1 LAQIGIYELE
11 RFESEKERR
20 MAILNKHLEIF
31 LNSKYKKNIQAVYF
45 DKTISIVPLRFVF
58 LSESTAELRSI
69 RSKLSTFI
77 DFSQIWFKR
86 PIIGTN
92 FDLEEMNYCNGDCP
106 IAESIGRSIVN
117 LPCLI
122 PEHYE
127 KEYFS
132 LLNKNLQ
139 V

>member
-1 LAQIGIYELE
+1 
-11 RFESEKERR
+11 
-20 MAILNKHLEIF
+20 
-31 LNSKYKKNIQAVYF
+31 
-45 DKTISIVPLRFVF
+45 
-58 LSESTAELRSI
+58 
-69 RSKLSTFI
+69 
-77 DFSQIWFKR
+77 
-86 PIIGTN
+86 
-92 FDLEEMNYCNGDCP
+92 MNYCNGDCP